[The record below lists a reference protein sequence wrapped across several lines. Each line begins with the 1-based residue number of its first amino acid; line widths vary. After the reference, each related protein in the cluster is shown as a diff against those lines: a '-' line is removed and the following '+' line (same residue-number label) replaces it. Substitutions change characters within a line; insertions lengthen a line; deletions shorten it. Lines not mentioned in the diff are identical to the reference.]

1 MRKLT
6 AFIVA
11 ALLLYMANNINPY
24 SFENG
29 DILYPDFGLVDT
41 MIVVDADDLNRELND
56 ISNPTVEETNFIIN
70 KYCKKYTKQT
80 P

>member
-1 MRKLT
+1 MRKLI

-11 ALLLYMANNINPY
+11 ALLLYMINNINPY
-24 SFENG
+24 SFQNG
-29 DILYPDFGLVDT
+29 DILYPDMCLQDT
-41 MIVVDADDLNRELND
+41 MVVIDSEGLNHDLNQFPDASCSE
-56 ISNPTVEETNFIIN
+56 INFIIN